1 MWDRIANYFDK
12 YPSQAKVARYL
23 LRYGLRIDKNQVY
36 CGDVQIADS
45 ALARAAGVDRRV
57 VKSTLETIRADPTL
71 LRFFSQLQP
80 TTHLKNAA
88 SAMGWT
94 AIEIVPMNA
103 HEPGIISAVA
113 TILSSA
119 GISVRQ
125 AIVDDPMTSEEPK
138 LFIVTES
145 QVPSELIPLIRQSK
159 GVRGVTIY

>member
-1 MWDRIANYFDK
+1 M
-12 YPSQAKVARYL
+12 
-23 LRYGLRIDKNQVY
+23 
-36 CGDVQIADS
+36 
-45 ALARAAGVDRRV
+45 

-119 GISVRQ
+119 GISIRQ

>member
-119 GISVRQ
+119 GISIRQ